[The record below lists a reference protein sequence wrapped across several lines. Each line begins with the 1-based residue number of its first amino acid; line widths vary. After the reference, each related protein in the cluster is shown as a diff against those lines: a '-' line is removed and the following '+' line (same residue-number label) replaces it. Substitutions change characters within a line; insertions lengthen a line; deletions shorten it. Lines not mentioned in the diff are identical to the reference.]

1 MSYGDGAIYMRSD
14 GRWAAKYVAYS
25 GAKPKY
31 LYGKSESEVKRKL
44 KQFKQSPE
52 VLSAVAPSKLTLE
65 EYLWEWLRVFK
76 KPTIK
81 QSTYDRLESV
91 IRGTITPEM
100 GWVPVGDLTAKMCQ
114 EFINKMLDEGKSYWV
129 IKKAYDTLSNCMEHA
144 VKSGDL
150 SRNPMATVGAPS
162 KANFEQKDTRALSR
176 EEEQALLTEL
186 ERTYASSGRP
196 VYNYRF
202 AFILLLNT
210 GMRLGELLALDW
222 DDVDLGAKT
231 LSISKNAVMVRTRD
245 SKGKAIGKQ
254 EQIIQPTPKTKSG
267 NRIIPLNQTAINA
280 LRHLKNEAG
289 TSNYVVNT
297 SNFNRPLANALL
309 KQINLAYS
317 RCNITN
323 AGVHTLR
330 HTCATRL
337 FERGAQLKDVS
348 AILGHSSI
356 GVTANTYV
364 HVLADRKQNVV
375 NLLDEP

>member
-65 EYLWEWLRVFK
+65 EYLLEWLRVFK

-100 GWVPVGDLTAKMCQ
+100 DWVPVGDLTAKMCQ

-150 SRNPMATVGAPS
+150 SRNPMVTVGAPS

-186 ERTYASSGRP
+186 GRTYASSGRP